1 MDAYE
6 ERLRKKADEMS
17 DKDKTEGAGMAGFG
31 AMPDE
36 AESADAFSELS
47 DTFAE
52 EDERVKKSESNV
64 LSQNLSGFASC
75 FPDWDLHPPVD

>member
-31 AMPDE
+31 AMPNE
-36 AESADAFSELS
+36 AERADAFSELS
-47 DTFAE
+47 DMFAE

-64 LSQNLSGFASC
+64 LSQKLSGFASC

>member
-17 DKDKTEGAGMAGFG
+17 DKDKIEGAGMACFG

-47 DTFAE
+47 DIFAE

>member
-6 ERLRKKADEMS
+6 ERLWKKADEMS
-17 DKDKTEGAGMAGFG
+17 GKDKTEGADMAGFG
-31 AMPDE
+31 AMPNE

-47 DTFAE
+47 DMFAE